1 MWKARVVQWQN
12 AGISVTSMTPTEGAL
27 AYVSGFV
34 IPKNSPNKEGAY
46 AYLDAMLDKSA
57 QEAFAVD
64 MGYNPTVSNAVVAP
78 DLNKR
83 IGFTPDEIKKLVD
96 LDYNYLNKND
106 FQSDERPTSLL
117 SATTLVGPATVFV
130 AAGLLVPLAI
140 LFRYSFDKVD
150 ARRIMIETFSFDNYV
165 KFFSDPYYTGVLAT
179 TLRVAALCTVV
190 CLAMGLPLA
199 YVLART
205 QSRFKNVLIM
215 LVVLPLFVGNAVRAA
230 GWMTLFGSKG
240 FLNVTLMQLGIIT
253 QPLQIMFTEGAVI
266 AGIIA
271 VNLPYMVLTL
281 QSVIEGINRN
291 VEEAAFSLGAG
302 PATMFRRVLLPL
314 SLPGILAGTILTFIL
329 GMNAY
334 ATPVLLGGPKFKM
347 MGPLVYGQFQ
357 LNNWPFGASV
367 AFVLMTATLT
377 LTATA
382 NILIQRRFR
391 R

>member
-1 MWKARVVQWQN
+1 MAT
-12 AGISVTSMTPTEGAL
+12 TSTMPL
-27 AYVSGFV
+27 Q
-34 IPKNSPNKEGAY
+34 P
-46 AYLDAMLDKSA
+46 
-57 QEAFAVD
+57 
-64 MGYNPTVSNAVVAP
+64 
-78 DLNKR
+78 
-83 IGFTPDEIKKLVD
+83 
-96 LDYNYLNKND
+96 
-106 FQSDERPTSLL
+106 DERPSSLL
-117 SATTLVGPATVFV
+117 SATALVGPATAFV
-130 AAGLLVPLAI
+130 TAGLLLPLAI
-140 LFRYSFDKVD
+140 LLRYSFNKFDP
-150 ARRIMIETFSFDNYV
+150 RRMMVEAFSFDNYL
-165 KFFSDPYYTGVLAT
+165 KFFADPYYTGVLWT
-179 TLRVAALCTVV
+179 TLRVAALCTVA
-190 CLAMGLPLA
+190 CLIMGLPLA

-205 QSRFKNVLIM
+205 QSRYKNVLIM

-240 FLNVTLMQLGIIT
+240 FLNVSLMQFGVIT
-253 QPLQIMFTEGAVI
+253 EPLQIMYTESAVV

-291 VEEAAFSLGAG
+291 VEEAAFSLGAA
-302 PATMFRRVLLPL
+302 PMTMFRRVLLPL

-367 AFVLMTATLT
+367 AFVLMTATLG

-382 NILIQRRFR
+382 NILVQRRFR

>member
-1 MWKARVVQWQN
+1 MMV
-12 AGISVTSMTPTEGAL
+12 
-27 AYVSGFV
+27 
-34 IPKNSPNKEGAY
+34 
-46 AYLDAMLDKSA
+46 
-57 QEAFAVD
+57 
-64 MGYNPTVSNAVVAP
+64 
-78 DLNKR
+78 
-83 IGFTPDEIKKLVD
+83 
-96 LDYNYLNKND
+96 
-106 FQSDERPTSLL
+106 
-117 SATTLVGPATVFV
+117 
-130 AAGLLVPLAI
+130 
-140 LFRYSFDKVD
+140 
-150 ARRIMIETFSFDNYV
+150 ETFSLANYV
-165 KFFSDPYYTGVLAT
+165 KFFADPYYTSVLGT

-190 CLAMGLPLA
+190 CLIMGLPLA

-205 QSRFKNVLIM
+205 QTRFKNVLIM

-240 FLNVTLMQLGIIT
+240 FFNVTLMQFGVIT
-253 QPLQIMFTEGAVI
+253 QPLQIMYTEGAVV

-291 VEEAAFSLGAG
+291 LEEAAFSLGAG
-302 PATMFRRVLLPL
+302 PMTMFHRVLLPL
-314 SLPGILAGTILTFIL
+314 ALPGILAGTILTFIL

-367 AFVLMTATLT
+367 AFVLMTATLG
-377 LTATA
+377 LTAAA

>member
-1 MWKARVVQWQN
+1 MPEP
-12 AGISVTSMTPTEGAL
+12 AGVPYRTTNE
-27 AYVSGFV
+27 
-34 IPKNSPNKEGAY
+34 
-46 AYLDAMLDKSA
+46 
-57 QEAFAVD
+57 
-64 MGYNPTVSNAVVAP
+64 
-78 DLNKR
+78 
-83 IGFTPDEIKKLVD
+83 
-96 LDYNYLNKND
+96 
-106 FQSDERPTSLL
+106 ERGGSLL
-117 SATTLVGPATVFV
+117 TASALLGPATFV
-130 AAGLLVPLAI
+130 VALGLLLPI
-140 LFRYSFDKVD
+140 LILLRYSFNRFEPRVMMVE
-150 ARRIMIETFSFDNYV
+150 AVTLENYV
-165 KFFSDPYYTGVLAT
+165 KFFTDPFYTNIFGT
-179 TLRVAALCTVV
+179 TLRVALLCTLV
-190 CLAMGLPLA
+190 CLVLAFPLA
-199 YVLART
+199 YVLARSE
-205 QSRFKNVLIM
+205 SRYKNVLVM

-230 GWMTLFGSKG
+230 GWMTIFGSKG
-240 FLNVTLMQLGIIT
+240 FLNVTLMQLGIISA
-253 QPLQIMFTEGAVI
+253 PLQIMFTEGAVV

-302 PATMFRRVLLPL
+302 PMTMFRRVLLPL

-367 AFVLMTATLT
+367 AFILMTATLT

>member
-1 MWKARVVQWQN
+1 
-12 AGISVTSMTPTEGAL
+12 
-27 AYVSGFV
+27 
-34 IPKNSPNKEGAY
+34 
-46 AYLDAMLDKSA
+46 
-57 QEAFAVD
+57 
-64 MGYNPTVSNAVVAP
+64 
-78 DLNKR
+78 
-83 IGFTPDEIKKLVD
+83 
-96 LDYNYLNKND
+96 
-106 FQSDERPTSLL
+106 
-117 SATTLVGPATVFV
+117 
-130 AAGLLVPLAI
+130 
-140 LFRYSFDKVD
+140 
-150 ARRIMIETFSFDNYV
+150 MIETFSFDNYV
-165 KFFSDPYYTGVLAT
+165 NFSPIPITPACWQRHCGWPRFAPSSV
-179 TLRVAALCTVV
+179 RH
-190 CLAMGLPLA
+190 GLPLA

-240 FLNVTLMQLGIIT
+240 FLNVTLMQLGIIA

-347 MGPLVYGQFQ
+347 MGRWCTDSFSSTTGRSARP
-357 LNNWPFGASV
+357 S
-367 AFVLMTATLT
+367 
-377 LTATA
+377 
-382 NILIQRRFR
+382 RSS
-391 R
+391 

>member
-1 MWKARVVQWQN
+1 M
-12 AGISVTSMTPTEGAL
+12 GTTT
-27 AYVSGFV
+27 
-34 IPKNSPNKEGAY
+34 
-46 AYLDAMLDKSA
+46 AM
-57 QEAFAVD
+57 
-64 MGYNPTVSNAVVAP
+64 P
-78 DLNKR
+78 
-83 IGFTPDEIKKLVD
+83 
-96 LDYNYLNKND
+96 
-106 FQSDERPTSLL
+106 FQSDERSSSLL
-117 SATTLVGPATVFV
+117 SATALVGPATAFV
-130 AAGLLVPLAI
+130 TAGLLAPLAI
-140 LFRYSFDKVD
+140 LLRYSFNRFDP
-150 ARRIMIETFSFDNYV
+150 RRMMIETFSLDNYV
-165 KFFSDPYYTGVLAT
+165 KFFADPYYTGVLWT
-179 TLRVAALCTVV
+179 TLRVAALCTLA
-190 CLAMGLPLA
+190 CLIMGLPLA

-205 QSRFKNVLIM
+205 QSRFKNVMIM

-240 FLNVTLMQLGIIT
+240 FLNVSLIKFGVIT
-253 QPLQIMFTEGAVI
+253 EPLQLMFTEGAVV

-302 PATMFRRVLLPL
+302 PVTMFRRVLLPL

-357 LNNWPFGASV
+357 LNNWPFGASA
-367 AFVLMTATLT
+367 AFILMTATLG
-377 LTATA
+377 LTAAA

>member
-1 MWKARVVQWQN
+1 MAT
-12 AGISVTSMTPTEGAL
+12 TSTMPL
-27 AYVSGFV
+27 Q
-34 IPKNSPNKEGAY
+34 P
-46 AYLDAMLDKSA
+46 
-57 QEAFAVD
+57 
-64 MGYNPTVSNAVVAP
+64 
-78 DLNKR
+78 
-83 IGFTPDEIKKLVD
+83 
-96 LDYNYLNKND
+96 
-106 FQSDERPTSLL
+106 DERPSSLL
-117 SATTLVGPATVFV
+117 SATALVGPATAFV
-130 AAGLLVPLAI
+130 TAGLLLPLAI
-140 LFRYSFDKVD
+140 LLRYSFNKFDP
-150 ARRIMIETFSFDNYV
+150 RRMMVEAFSFDNYL
-165 KFFSDPYYTGVLAT
+165 KFFADPYYTGVLWT
-179 TLRVAALCTVV
+179 TLRVAALCTVA
-190 CLAMGLPLA
+190 CLIMGLPLA

-205 QSRFKNVLIM
+205 QSRYKNVLIM

-240 FLNVTLMQLGIIT
+240 FLNVSLMQFGVIT
-253 QPLQIMFTEGAVI
+253 APLQIMYTESAVV

-367 AFVLMTATLT
+367 AFVLMSATLA

-382 NILIQRRFR
+382 NILVQRRFR

>member
-1 MWKARVVQWQN
+1 MA
-12 AGISVTSMTPTEGAL
+12 AASV
-27 AYVSGFV
+27 
-34 IPKNSPNKEGAY
+34 
-46 AYLDAMLDKSA
+46 A
-57 QEAFAVD
+57 QF
-64 MGYNPTVSNAVVAP
+64 
-78 DLNKR
+78 R
-83 IGFTPDEIKKLVD
+83 
-96 LDYNYLNKND
+96 
-106 FQSDERPTSLL
+106 SDEKPTSLL
-117 SATTLVGPATVFV
+117 SATTLLGPATVFV
-130 AAGLLVPLAI
+130 AAGLLVPLGI
-140 LFRYSFDKVD
+140 LFRYSFNRMDP
-150 ARRIMIETFSFDNYV
+150 RRMMVETFSLDNYI
-165 KFFSDPYYTGVLAT
+165 KFFSDPYYTGVLWT

-205 QSRFKNVLIM
+205 RSRYKNVLIM

-230 GWMTLFGSKG
+230 GWMTLFGSRG
-240 FLNVTLMQLGIIT
+240 FLNVTLMQLGIIRE
-253 QPLQIMFTEGAVI
+253 PLQIMFTEGAVV

-367 AFVLMTATLT
+367 AFVLMTATLG

-382 NILIQRRFR
+382 NILVQRRFR

>member
-1 MWKARVVQWQN
+1 MA
-12 AGISVTSMTPTEGAL
+12 ATA
-27 AYVSGFV
+27 A
-34 IPKNSPNKEGAY
+34 
-46 AYLDAMLDKSA
+46 A
-57 QEAFAVD
+57 Q
-64 MGYNPTVSNAVVAP
+64 
-78 DLNKR
+78 
-83 IGFTPDEIKKLVD
+83 
-96 LDYNYLNKND
+96 
-106 FQSDERPTSLL
+106 FQSDEKPSSLL
-117 SATTLVGPATVFV
+117 SATTLLGPATVFV

-140 LFRYSFDKVD
+140 LFRYSFNIFEP
-150 ARRIMIETFSFDNYV
+150 RRMMVETFSLDNYV
-165 KFFSDPYYTGVLAT
+165 KFFSDPYYTGVLWT
-179 TLRVAALCTVV
+179 TLRVAFLCTIV

-253 QPLQIMFTEGAVI
+253 QPLQIMFTEGAVV

-367 AFVLMTATLT
+367 AFVLMTATLG

-382 NILIQRRFR
+382 NILVQRRFR

>member
-1 MWKARVVQWQN
+1 LTAT
-12 AGISVTSMTPTEGAL
+12 APTQ
-27 AYVSGFV
+27 FH
-34 IPKNSPNKEGAY
+34 
-46 AYLDAMLDKSA
+46 
-57 QEAFAVD
+57 
-64 MGYNPTVSNAVVAP
+64 
-78 DLNKR
+78 
-83 IGFTPDEIKKLVD
+83 
-96 LDYNYLNKND
+96 
-106 FQSDERPTSLL
+106 SDETPTSLL
-117 SATTLVGPATVFV
+117 SATTLIGPATIFV
-130 AAGLLVPLAI
+130 AAGLLGPLAI
-140 LFRYSFDKVD
+140 LLRYSFNRFEP
-150 ARRIMIETFSFDNYV
+150 RRMMVETFSLDNYV
-165 KFFSDPYYTGVLAT
+165 KFFADPYYTGVLWT
-179 TLRVAALCTVV
+179 TLRVAALCTVT
-190 CLAMGLPLA
+190 CLVMGLPLA
-199 YVLART
+199 YLLART

-230 GWMTLFGSKG
+230 GWMTIFGSRG
-240 FLNVTLMQLGIIT
+240 FLNVTLLQFGAIHE
-253 QPLQIMFTEGAVI
+253 PLQIMYTEGAVV

-291 VEEAAFSLGAG
+291 VEEAAFSLGA
-302 PATMFRRVLLPL
+302 PPMTMFRRVLLPL

-367 AFVLMTATLT
+367 AFVLMAATLG

-382 NILIQRRFR
+382 NILVQRRFR